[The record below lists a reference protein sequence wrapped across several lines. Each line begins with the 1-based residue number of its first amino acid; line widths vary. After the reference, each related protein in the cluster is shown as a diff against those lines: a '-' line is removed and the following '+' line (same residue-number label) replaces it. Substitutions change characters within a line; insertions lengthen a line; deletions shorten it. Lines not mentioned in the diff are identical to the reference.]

1 MPLVEAA
8 ASAGH
13 RKAMEGNGWSGM
25 VRSQGSSQFAHETLK
40 IPALNQSDSGAADK
54 SATYLRGNIR
64 SDPAL
69 AVVQLGHSARAS
81 GITVRASPAD
91 VHGFGSAGLDPR
103 SGTIAR
109 NSGPQLGGAYAGEEL
124 PNAAFEIG
132 GGRGQPLGQ
141 REDVAYH
148 RQVVAG
154 RVLHSLDILGRPL
167 GIARARLNRLRNLV
181 GSGRLLHHRSGDR
194 GSHRSH
200 VGHGLGH
207 RTDLLDR
214 LARGVLDRSDLPGD
228 LVGRL
233 LGLVRQRLDFGSD
246 HGKAASG
253 VSGA

>member
-13 RKAMEGNGWSGM
+13 MKAIEGNGWSGM

-40 IPALNQSDSGAADK
+40 IPALNQSVSGAADK

-64 SDPAL
+64 
-69 AVVQLGHSARAS
+69 
-81 GITVRASPAD
+81 
-91 VHGFGSAGLDPR
+91 LDPR

-148 RQVVAG
+148 RQAVAG

-167 GIARARLNRLRNLV
+167 GIARGRLNRLRNLV

-194 GSHRSH
+194 GSHPSH

-207 RTDLLDR
+207 RTDLLD
-214 LARGVLDRSDLPGD
+214 
-228 LVGRL
+228 
-233 LGLVRQRLDFGSD
+233 
-246 HGKAASG
+246 
-253 VSGA
+253 